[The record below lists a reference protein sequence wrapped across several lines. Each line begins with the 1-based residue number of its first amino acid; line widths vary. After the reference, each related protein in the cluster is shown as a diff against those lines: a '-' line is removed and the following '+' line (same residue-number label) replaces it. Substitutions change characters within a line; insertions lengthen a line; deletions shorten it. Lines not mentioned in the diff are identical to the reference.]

1 LGQKTNPIGF
11 RVAVTRPWD
20 ARWYDDKNFAQKLE
34 EDNLIRSYVKN
45 RLKRAGLSKLTI
57 DRTTKRIVVTIH
69 TSHPGVVIGKSG
81 KEIAQI
87 EEELKNVTGGKEVKI
102 LINEVKR
109 PETDAQLIGD
119 QIAQQLE
126 GRIGFRRAMK
136 GAISAAMRAGAE
148 GVRIMC
154 GGRLGGAEIARSEQY
169 KEGRIPLHTLR
180 ADIDFA
186 RSTAQTIY
194 GAIGVKVWVCH
205 GDIIGQTPL
214 QIAAEVAVNGVEQQD
229 KRPIVSAAGGE
240 RRRSRGGGRGRGDRD
255 ERGGGERGG
264 GDRGGDR
271 RSAPRGE
278 QSGEPAVLKPRRP
291 RAPRS
296 ETSTTSGP
304 IIRKQV

>member
-1 LGQKTNPIGF
+1 MGQKTHPVGF

-34 EDNLIRSYVKN
+34 EDNLIRAYVKN
-45 RLKRAGLSKLTI
+45 RLKRAGLSKLVL
-57 DRTTKRIVVTIH
+57 DRTTKRIVLTIH
-69 TSHPGVVIGKSG
+69 TSRPGVVIGKSG
-81 KEIAQI
+81 KEIAQL
-87 EEELKNVTGGKEVKI
+87 EEELKNITGGKEVKI

-126 GRIGFRRAMK
+126 GRISFRRAMK

-148 GVRIMC
+148 GVRVMC
-154 GGRLGGAEIARSEQY
+154 GGRLGGSEIARSEQY

-214 QIAAEVAVNGVEQQD
+214 QMAAETAVNGTEQKD
-229 KRPIVSAAGGE
+229 KRPIVSAAGSEG
-240 RRRSRGGGRGRGDRD
+240 RRRGGRGRGGRDRD
-255 ERGGGERGG
+255 RDRGPRTGGGEGG
-264 GDRGGDR
+264 AESGGE
-271 RSAPRGE
+271 APVLRKRGE
-278 QSGEPAVLKPRRP
+278 
-291 RAPRS
+291 RA
-296 ETSTTSGP
+296 ETETA
-304 IIRKQV
+304 